1 MRVVNMLWFSE
12 KCTENMTENSLLV
25 FKNIATILGL
35 TIYSVI
41 VKELYFIYFFLKS
54 YS

>member
-1 MRVVNMLWFSE
+1 MRVVNMLQFSE
-12 KCTENMTENSLLV
+12 KCTENMTENSV

-41 VKELYFIYFFLKS
+41 IKELYFIYFFLKS